1 MYFDPQVISQKERYK
16 LTTGSVLPRPI
27 AWVSSMDLDG
37 NLNLAPYSFFTCVS
51 TDPLILLFAPQSP
64 EAGAQKDSYY
74 NVLEVG
80 EFVINIVDE
89 ETAVAMSK
97 SAVGLPRGESEFAY
111 AGVTPAPSEKVGVP
125 RVAEAPVAFE
135 CSLQQVVTF
144 NSAKKGGGAAVFGLV
159 ENIYVRDDVYHPE
172 KGYIMLDKLRPIGR
186 LSGNGYV
193 HVNDVF
199 ELERG

>member
-1 MYFDPQVISQKERYK
+1 MYFDPQCIPQKDRYK
-16 LTTGSVLPRPI
+16 LTTGSIVPRPI
-27 AWVSSMDLDG
+27 AWVSSMDRAG

-64 EAGAQKDSYY
+64 EAGVQKDSYH

-89 ETAVAMSK
+89 ETAAAMSK
-97 SAVGLPRGESEFAY
+97 SAASLPRGESEFAY
-111 AGVTPAPSEKVGVP
+111 AGVTPAASEKIAVP

-159 ENIYVRDDVYHPE
+159 ETIYVREDVYHAE
-172 KGYIMLDKLRPIGR
+172 KGYIMLEKLRPIGR

-193 HVNDVF
+193 HVHDVF
-199 ELERG
+199 ELARG